1 MRNAWEHCDAEA
13 EKTPKRERRVSEQ
26 SNSEESVV
34 YDSAHE
40 ADQTTALL
48 DPPGEQAHAHAR
60 RNDSH
65 YHVWRENDPAVPHS
79 DPNVSYRTAPSGH
92 AHADAHAH
100 AHGAMPGHGH
110 SHIVDIVQEHRGFR
124 CVLLLAAL
132 SCHTLFEGIT
142 LGLQDRVPNLINL
155 FLGVLLHEC
164 LIAFAVGVS
173 LAQQKLGGNLLV
185 ALVVTFSV
193 MIPLGMI
200 IGLVIGGF
208 HGLGADFASVI
219 IQALAA
225 GTFVY
230 VIFLESVPA
239 ELYNPNDKA
248 VRFVLLLIGFFMILC
263 LRLSLDDEH

>member
-1 MRNAWEHCDAEA
+1 MCFSVFLDS
-13 EKTPKRERRVSEQ
+13 KTESKNMERVRHESGG

-34 YDSAHE
+34 YDATHD

-48 DPPGEQAHAHAR
+48 EPPTDAR
-60 RNDSH
+60 LHNSN
-65 YHVWRENDPAVPHS
+65 YHVWRENDDHIPHS
-79 DPNVSYRTAPSGH
+79 DPNLSYKTAASVHNHGH
-92 AHADAHAH
+92 S
-100 AHGAMPGHGH
+100 HGEPQNGAVLGHGH

-124 CVLLLAAL
+124 CVLLLVAL

-142 LGLQDRVPNLINL
+142 LGLQDSMPNLINL

-173 LAQQKLGGNLLV
+173 LAQQKLNPNLLA
-185 ALVVTFSV
+185 ALVITFSV

-208 HGLGADFASVI
+208 HGLAADFASVI

-239 ELYNPNDKA
+239 ELYNADDKA
-248 VRFVLLLIGFFMILC
+248 IRFILLLIGFFMILC
-263 LRLSLDDEH
+263 LRLSLGDEH

>member
-1 MRNAWEHCDAEA
+1 MYNGVLAET
-13 EKTPKRERRVSEQ
+13 EERKSDRLS
-26 SNSEESVV
+26 SEENVV
-34 YDSAHE
+34 YGSEDE

-48 DPPGEQAHAHAR
+48 EPAVEQAPTQGR
-60 RNDSH
+60 DSH
-65 YHVWRENDPAVPHS
+65 LHVWHENDATAPHS
-79 DPNVSYRTAPSGH
+79 DPNMSYKTVHSGH
-92 AHADAHAH
+92 ALVHSDPHIA
-100 AHGAMPGHGH
+100 AMGHGH
-110 SHIVDIVQEHRGFR
+110 SHVVDIVQEHRGFR

-142 LGLQDRVPNLINL
+142 LGLQDRVPNLVNL

-173 LAQQKLGGNLLV
+173 LAQQKLGGNLLA

-200 IGLVIGGF
+200 IGLVIGGI

-239 ELYNPNDKA
+239 ELYNPSDRP